1 MVRDERSP
9 TPDPR
14 TPARIRIGAQGW
26 NYDAWLG
33 GFYPSGTRATD
44 FLSVYAR
51 AFDTVEVD
59 STFYAIPP
67 ERTIEGWLR
76 RTPDDFVF
84 TLKLPQSIT
93 HERRLQA
100 SEEET
105 ALFIARAQG
114 LGLKLGPILMQLGP
128 DFTIHELPALT
139 TYLATWPREVRLAVE
154 FRHSSWVARDVHE
167 MLLEHGVSLAL
178 SDGPW
183 IPRETL
189 LKLAAHPTADFFYIR
204 WMGPDRSITDHSRV
218 QVDRSREIGEWA
230 AAMTRMAAGGRP
242 VFAYSSNYYAGHA
255 PQTARDAQAAVGQR
269 TVDPDTLGVQMSLF

>member
-1 MVRDERSP
+1 MSEDIHNESKVP
-9 TPDPR
+9 G
-14 TPARIRIGAQGW
+14 RIRVGAQGW

-67 ERTIEGWLR
+67 ERTIEGWVR

-84 TLKLPQSIT
+84 ALKLPQSIT
-93 HERRLQA
+93 HERRLRDSA
-100 SEEET
+100 DET
-105 ALFIARAQG
+105 VLFVERIRG
-114 LGLKLGPILMQLGP
+114 LGRKLGPVLMQLGP

-139 TYLATWPREVRLAVE
+139 AYLAAWPPEISLAVE
-154 FRHSSWVARDVHE
+154 FRHSSWVARDVHA
-167 MLLEHGVSLAL
+167 MLAGHGVSLAL

-183 IPRETL
+183 IPRDTL
-189 LKLAAHPTADFFYIR
+189 LKLAEHPTADFFYIR
-204 WMGPDRSITDHSRV
+204 WMGPDRAITDHSRV
-218 QVDRSREIGEWA
+218 QVDRSREIERWA
-230 AAMTRMAAGGRP
+230 TAMRAMAASGRS
-242 VFAYSSNYYAGHA
+242 VWAYSSNYYAGHA
-255 PQTARDAQAAVGQR
+255 PQTARDAQAALGQR

>member
-1 MVRDERSP
+1 MSESP
-9 TPDPR
+9 R
-14 TPARIRIGAQGW
+14 ARAAGAAAIRIGAQGW

-59 STFYAIPP
+59 STFYAIPAAK
-67 ERTIEGWLR
+67 TVEGWVR
-76 RTPDDFVF
+76 RTPPNFIF

-93 HERRLQA
+93 HERRLRA

-105 ALFIARAQG
+105 ALFISRAQG
-114 LGLKLGPILMQLGP
+114 LGAKLGPILMQLGP

-139 TYLATWPREVRLAVE
+139 SYLATWPREVALAVE

-167 MLLEHGVSLAL
+167 MLIEHGVSLAL
-178 SDGPW
+178 SEGPW
-183 IPRETL
+183 IPRDTL
-189 LKLAAHPTADFFYIR
+189 LRLAEHPTADFVYIR

-218 QVDRSREIGEWA
+218 QVDRSREIEGWA
-230 AAMTRMAAGGRP
+230 TVMKRLAASGRP
-242 VFAYSSNYYAGHA
+242 VYAYSSNYYAGHA
-255 PQTARDAQAAVGQR
+255 PQTARDAQVAVGQQ